1 MKARKAVI
9 AAMLAI
15 PAAMISASSAHTSAS
30 AAEEAPHAAVT
41 VERTAADADGH
52 FQVDVLLDELPE
64 AGLCALDFAIGYD
77 PAAISIDQTELLYD
91 TGAQAVEVLANPDL
105 ADTVFTCENKDGEL
119 QVRWATA
126 LKDPD
131 YWLREERAL
140 FRISGTVS
148 SELPAGSKADLVLI
162 PAARKTEDGKATV
175 ITPIAAGYL
184 DAEGKIYSCDVS
196 LSNGAVWKPIDETGA
211 TMYGDI
217 DLDGKRSVAD
227 AVLLHRAIA
236 EDVALSAAA
245 YANAD
250 CELDGVLTIA
260 DVTLMLQV
268 LCEQR
273 EAAAL
278 GAR

>member
-9 AAMLAI
+9 AAMLAV
-15 PAAMISASSAHTSAS
+15 PAAIFPASAWLTAAS
-30 AAEEAPHAAVT
+30 AADETPRAAVT

-52 FQVDVLLDELPE
+52 FEVTVFLDELPQE
-64 AGLCALDFAIGYD
+64 GLCALDFAIGYD

-91 TGAQAVEVLANPDL
+91 TGAQAVEILANPDL
-105 ADTVFTCENKDGEL
+105 ADTVFNCENVEGEL

-126 LKDPD
+126 LRDPD

-148 SELPAGSKADLVLI
+148 DQLPAGHKADLKVI
-162 PAARKTEDGKATV
+162 PAHRLTEDGTQTV
-175 ITPIAAGYL
+175 ITPVAAGYL
-184 DAEGKIYSCDVS
+184 DAEGNIYSCDVS
-196 LSNGAVWKPIDETGA
+196 LRDGAVWRPIDETGA

-217 DLDGKRSVAD
+217 DLDGKRTVED

-236 EDVALSAAA
+236 EEVALSAAA

-250 CELDGVLTIA
+250 CEFDGVLTIA
-260 DVTLMLQV
+260 DVTLMLHV